1 MSLND
6 YMKNLNFQ
14 IKAKEIGEA
23 SWGDSRRKYK
33 PMTMPSVD
41 TLLSSGVQLNKQ
53 QNSRN
58 EMVQKYIQEQDQPVR
73 VDIDGEVRDFKF
85 HQVEKPQLV
94 NVDDD
99 IRDYEQMRQ
108 QIAMEKTEVMIEAEH
123 EIDAIVERINTWKRR
138 ATLIEYHKSRLI
150 REISELL
157 ELPYST
163 RSREQYEQARE
174 QYAEVNGQTE
184 QCEYNIQQLE
194 DLLQAKK
201 DAFAQIYRNFEGNEL
216 DLEALKA
223 KIQDGEKRNKDE
235 IKAYEQELLA
245 LNVGKLSTKQEP
257 METDE
262 EYFERLQ
269 RLADTPYADG
279 STQEKAEIEQKQE
292 LRDNLMSITR
302 NQELINQV
310 VNGLYA
316 DGRQTIYELNKVF
329 PIFKERFLKVYGAN
343 NKNIQPED
351 ITNFAQKIIDRPE
364 VEQKNPQVEGEYQI
378 ITNTYTATEDN
389 NVPPDIDG
397 EDYDDT
403 LLIIDE
409 EGNDNFFKY
418 FEGTM
423 YDIIDGKRISKLNPL
438 FYSETNQ
445 LGSYVNIN
453 LPSTLKTI
461 LKKLGAGALRSL
473 GINES
478 TTKIEFIRMMIELGV
493 DETPLDNIYVG
504 EAPEGFGA
512 KAKEKHIFG
521 VGMNSDPKDI
531 PTKISFGDN
540 VLDLK
545 KLYLKNIFGIS
556 DQKGRKIHGIKN
568 TPVSDNFVKV
578 IFNIINGKDLLGKDL
593 STLTSGEKHFLELVL
608 ATSGLHKKHNTG
620 GSTQSIEKVK
630 HDYKIIIGEIESGN
644 NGSEIKKKL
653 YEILYSL
660 AHLGAI
666 NKGQAQKQYKEI
678 VKTFF

>member
-73 VDIDGEVRDFKF
+73 VNIDGEVRDFKF

-94 NVDDD
+94 DVDDD
-99 IRDYEQMRQ
+99 IRNYEQMRDE
-108 QIAMEKTEVMIEAEH
+108 IAIGKTETMIEAEH
-123 EIDAIVERINTWKRR
+123 EIDAIVERMNTWKRR
-138 ATLIEYHKSRLI
+138 KTLIDYHKNQLI
-150 REISELL
+150 ANMREIQDSGDG
-157 ELPYST
+157 
-163 RSREQYEQARE
+163 SRYAEWQESRA
-174 QYAEVNGQTE
+174 QYAQLDD
-184 QCEYNIQQLE
+184 QDDQSDYNLHQLE

-201 DAFAQIYRNFEGNEL
+201 DAFGQIYRNFEGNEL

-235 IKAYEQELLA
+235 MKAYEQELLA

-292 LRDNLMSITR
+292 LRDNLMAITR

-378 ITNTYTATEDN
+378 ITNTYNADEDN

-397 EDYDDT
+397 EEYEDT

-418 FEGTM
+418 YEGTM
-423 YDIIDGKRISKLNPL
+423 TEIVDGKRISKLNPL
-438 FYSETNQ
+438 FYSETNE
-445 LGSYVNIN
+445 LGSYININ
-453 LPSTLKTI
+453 LPSTFKEI

-473 GINES
+473 GINTS
-478 TTKIEFIRMMIELGV
+478 TTRVEFIKMMIELGV
-493 DETPLDNIYVG
+493 DETPLDTFYVG
-504 EAPEGFGA
+504 EIQEGFGA
-512 KAKEKHIFG
+512 KAKEKHVFG

-531 PTKISFGDN
+531 PAKISFGDN

-678 VKTFF
+678 VKSFF